1 MGDTHMHCWKTINVK
16 KQYGFDRLFFISA
29 LIGAAV
35 FTSYYMLLAIVYA
48 EPLSDQ
54 NFMLFMIGMLAI
66 YPVHK
71 LLHLVPLFGSRKC
84 LKISIRKQLKLCPTI
99 SLYIKE
105 PVRKSRFM
113 LSLVLPFSAI
123 NTTIVVLSILWPA
136 YSHYFAILL
145 AYHSALCVTDLIY
158 MRNLARSP
166 RHALIEE
173 SDTGFE
179 ILVPQPMA

>member
-1 MGDTHMHCWKTINVK
+1 MHCWKTVNLK
-16 KQYGFDRLFFISA
+16 KQYGFDRLFFMSA

-35 FTSYYMLLAIVYA
+35 FTSYYMLLAITYA
-48 EPLSDQ
+48 DPLSDQ
-54 NFMLFMIGMLAI
+54 NFLLFVVGMLAI

-99 SLYIKE
+99 SLYIKD
-105 PVRKSRFM
+105 PVQKSRFM
-113 LSLVLPFSAI
+113 LALVMPFVVI
-123 NTTIVVLSILWPA
+123 NGIIIVLSIMWPA

-158 MRNLARSP
+158 MRKLARSP

-173 SDTGFE
+173 TDTGFE

>member
-1 MGDTHMHCWKTINVK
+1 MHCWKSINLK
-16 KQYGFDRLFFISA
+16 KQYGFDRLFLISA

-35 FTSYYMLLAIVYA
+35 FTSYYMLLAITYA

-54 NFMLFMIGMLAI
+54 NFLLFTIGMLAI

-71 LLHLVPLFGSRKC
+71 LVHLVPLLGCRKC
-84 LKISIRKQLKLCPTI
+84 LKISIRKQLKLCPMI

-113 LSLVLPFSAI
+113 LALIAPFILINATVIILSL
-123 NTTIVVLSILWPA
+123 TWPA

-158 MRNLARSP
+158 IRNLARSP

-173 SDTGFE
+173 TDTGFE
-179 ILVPQPMA
+179 ILVPQPIT

>member
-1 MGDTHMHCWKTINVK
+1 MHCWKTINVK
-16 KQYGFDRLFFISA
+16 KQYGSDRLFFISA

-35 FTSYYMLLAIVYA
+35 FTSYYMLLAIAYA

-123 NTTIVVLSILWPA
+123 NTTIVVLSISWPA